1 MDGDESSM
9 KGTAEKQWDI
19 SECKDGE
26 ALQHLCACEF
36 VCACL
41 CVYVCLYLRAN
52 VDEGVRGE

>member
-19 SECKDGE
+19 LECKDGA
-26 ALQHLCACEF
+26 ALHYLCMC
-36 VCACL
+36 VCAC
-41 CVYVCLYLRAN
+41 VCLYLRAN